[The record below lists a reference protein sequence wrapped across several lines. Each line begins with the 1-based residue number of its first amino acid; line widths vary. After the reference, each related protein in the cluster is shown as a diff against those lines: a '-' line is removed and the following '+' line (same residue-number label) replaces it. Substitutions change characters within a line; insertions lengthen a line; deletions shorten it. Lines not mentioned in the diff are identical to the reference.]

1 MINSD
6 DENILICKQVK
17 LKSWNEENIIK
28 RYYSDLSIIK
38 DKICIISLNANST
51 SQNLINNNSSESLSE
66 NIMNIISWFNKEK
79 LLLNVKDFIDLEM
92 QTNVMIN
99 VDNHTI
105 VVENTLM
112 MKQSW
117 KSTIIFFEKK
127 MNLMNVDEDD
137 SIFKQENLTVNININ
152 K

>member
-1 MINSD
+1 
-6 DENILICKQVK
+6 
-17 LKSWNEENIIK
+17 
-28 RYYSDLSIIK
+28 
-38 DKICIISLNANST
+38 
-51 SQNLINNNSSESLSE
+51 
-66 NIMNIISWFNKEK
+66 
-79 LLLNVKDFIDLEM
+79 
-92 QTNVMIN
+92 
-99 VDNHTI
+99 
-105 VVENTLM
+105 